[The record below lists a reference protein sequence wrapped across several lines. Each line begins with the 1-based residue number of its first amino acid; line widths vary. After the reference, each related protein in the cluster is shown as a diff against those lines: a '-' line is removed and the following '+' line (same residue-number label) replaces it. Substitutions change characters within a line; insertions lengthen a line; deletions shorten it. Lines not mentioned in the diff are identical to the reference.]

1 MSDFKAFSTELVKIA
16 AEDTSKSYA
25 SQMVATLPFALAKG
39 AVDVP
44 KGAVDKAVD
53 QTIRSGKL
61 PSLKAVASRAFSRG
75 GATLAAGT
83 ITTPMFLGGLKDL
96 KNSKNKSEKN
106 KAMAKLIGSGFLYSA
121 LKGAVET
128 MGEKGLSGVKP
139 KDALRLARNVGSA
152 RGIIGAGS
160 AALTA
165 RGIVQSRSGGP
176 GKKKRPRWQR
186 DAVTGASLGAAKGVL
201 DELAER
207 GVKSIKTPAG
217 LRNVAAR
224 ASGRVAS
231 GAIGAVALGKLF
243 DSYMKKTSSDQSSPA
258 PTPGRIYTSMRQQA
272 GEMDTPDVY
281 AAYSAHLAQGNPEK
295 NPTRRAVMYAL
306 SDTLKERG
314 EPTVAEK
321 MRNQVSPPTSAAV
334 AAALVVPSALV
345 AVADRVPLAS
355 DKDLASAMEA
365 TAVSRGIEVVKKNP
379 EDLWGQYSG
388 GAMLDEGKILIGNKA
403 GAETIAHEI
412 GHLSAG
418 PLRRKIL
425 HNPLVGITAYQ
436 SAALALAVA
445 PAVILANLN
454 DGSFATKKEIEQKK
468 RTIDNLR
475 RAGAVVMA
483 PRLLEEGLASA
494 KAVTLLRDA
503 LVEGGA
509 PPAAAKIRAVAR
521 SAARLGPAFLTY
533 TSPLMA
539 AAILSR
545 HLGKRAKAA
554 EK

>member
-16 AEDTSKSYA
+16 ADDTSKSYA

-61 PSLKAVASRAFSRG
+61 PSIKAVASRAFSRG

-176 GKKKRPRWQR
+176 GKKKRPSWQR

-258 PTPGRIYTSMRQQA
+258 PTPRNIYASMRQQSA
-272 GEMDTPDVY
+272 TMDTPDVY
-281 AAYSAHLAQGNPEK
+281 AAYSAHLAQGDPER

-306 SDTLKERG
+306 SDTLQERG

-321 MRNQVSPPTSAAV
+321 MRDQVSPPTSAAV

-355 DKDLASAMEA
+355 DKALASAMEA
-365 TAVSRGIEVVKKNP
+365 TAVSRGIEVVKKSP

-388 GAMLDEGKILIGNKA
+388 GAMLDERKILIGNKA

-509 PPAAAKIRAVAR
+509 PPAAAKIQAVAR

-545 HLGKRAKAA
+545 HLGKRAKMA